1 MIMTPTSMQNST
13 QAQYFG
19 TEDRYAIKSM
29 LDQGGIGTIYLA
41 TDTRLNQQVAIKCL
55 KEPLP
60 SFAGVHQR
68 FKQEVELRAAIDSEY
83 IAKILNS
90 GTNPA
95 GCPFYAMEYL
105 QGQSLEQILQQEKL
119 LPIEQAINIARQI
132 CLAMEAFHKAEIES
146 SKPFGIISQD
156 LKPAHIFLSTTASGE
171 QVKVLDCSLAKRIH
185 NYCSDNYY
193 TSLKSLLP
201 GTCQYAAPEQLEA
214 REEIDRRADIYILG
228 VILFEMFSGTNP
240 FGLDVN
246 SPLISEISWVR
257 AHTEQTPRPLQ
268 SLLGNCQTSIELS
281 NIVGKCLQKTPG
293 DRYPFI
299 RALREAL
306 ELVEV
311 SDRLSPEQ
319 TQSDRQSS
327 PATEFAASAEPLLAA
342 PSEDLTFAQAA
353 SPLPELEEAEA
364 EESKDETVAQMS
376 SDIGSQ
382 NSPRSVALAK
392 YLPASTENLGAADSI
407 VLSFPLDYT
416 SEPERSIPKPI
427 GTHTLQDNRKDF
439 GDAAM
444 DASDQDRSED
454 NTIVQSSDPAIHQSV
469 DQTVDQTA
477 VQSSDPA
484 IHRPVDQT
492 IVQYSD
498 SAIHSPADQTVAQAI
513 APFHDEQVDQTVYQ
527 RGTPQSNPPTTL
539 ATVQNNRAQSQIV
552 NHNIF
557 QNVLQRTGSFTS
569 RFIDIPG
576 RFFHSIWTMVDFK
589 QWKSRLRPTR
599 QLSAAGTSARQP
611 SPSPINRPSDRP
623 TREGIPTEEQPSSE
637 QHQKAL
643 RELDH
648 CRLSFAKELARSG
661 KFRDAIAM
669 AKQISETSRS
679 FKDAQT
685 LIRSWKQF

>member
-1 MIMTPTSMQNST
+1 MIMTPTSTQNSL

-41 TDTRLNQQVAIKCL
+41 TDTRLNWQVAIKCL

-60 SFAGVHQR
+60 SFVGVHQR
-68 FKQEVELRAAIDSEY
+68 FKQEVELRAAIDSEC
-83 IAKILNS
+83 IAKILDSGINS
-90 GTNPA
+90 E
-95 GCPFYAMEYL
+95 GCPFYVMEYL
-105 QGQSLEQILQQEKL
+105 QGQSLEQILQQERL
-119 LPIEQAINIARQI
+119 LPIEQALDIARQI
-132 CLAMEAFHKAEIES
+132 CLAMEAFHRAEIES
-146 SKPFGIISQD
+146 SKLFGIISQD
-156 LKPAHIFLSTTASGE
+156 LKPAHIFLLNTASGE

-185 NYCSDNYY
+185 HYCSDNYY

-257 AHTEQTPRPLQ
+257 AHTEQTPRSLQ

-293 DRYPFI
+293 DRYPSI

-327 PATEFAASAEPLLAA
+327 SATEFTVGAESLLEA

-353 SPLPELEEAEA
+353 SPLPELEEAEV

-392 YLPASTENLGAADSI
+392 YLSASTENLEAADSI
-407 VLSFPLDYT
+407 VLSFPLDHT
-416 SEPERSIPKPI
+416 SKPERSIPKPI

-454 NTIVQSSDPAIHQSV
+454 NTIVQSSDPAIH
-469 DQTVDQTA
+469 
-477 VQSSDPA
+477 
-484 IHRPVDQT
+484 RPVDQT

-498 SAIHSPADQTVAQAI
+498 SAIHSPADQTVVQAI
-513 APFHDEQVDQTVYQ
+513 APFPDEEVDQTVCQ
-527 RGTPQSNPPTTL
+527 RGVPQSKPPTTL
-539 ATVQNNRAQSQIV
+539 ATMQNNRAQSQIV

-623 TREGIPTEEQPSSE
+623 TRDGIPTEEQPSSE

-685 LIRSWKQF
+685 LSRSWKQF